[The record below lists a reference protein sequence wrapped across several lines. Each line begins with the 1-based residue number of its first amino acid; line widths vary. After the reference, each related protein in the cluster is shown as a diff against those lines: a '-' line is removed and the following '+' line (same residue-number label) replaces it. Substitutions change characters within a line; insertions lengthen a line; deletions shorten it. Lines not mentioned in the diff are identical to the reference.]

1 MTHGNEAYLGNPNL
15 KPQRQP
21 VAFSKE
27 QVAEYVKCSK
37 DPVYF
42 METYMKI
49 VQLDRGL
56 IAFNMWD
63 FQRELVDLIHNNR
76 FVIAKFPRQ
85 TGKSTTVIGYILW
98 YVLFQSNMSVAV
110 LANKLSTAR
119 ELLSRLQLAYEYLPR
134 WLQQGIKAWNKSNI
148 ELENGSKIIAAATSG
163 PAIRGGSYNLIFLDE
178 FAHVPKE
185 IAEEFFSSVYPTI
198 SSGVTTKVLIV
209 STPKGMN
216 MYYKLW
222 IEAKEGRNSYK
233 PIEVAWNAVPGR
245 DEKWRKQEIANL
257 GGVNGGEELFRIE
270 YECEFIGS
278 TATLISATTLRSLAY
293 KDPIWQNYEGL
304 ELYAKPEADHIYA
317 MCVDTSRGV
326 GLDYNAFTVVDI
338 TEMPYHIV
346 AKYRN
351 NKIAPMLFPNVI
363 YPVAEKYNTAY
374 VLVEINDIGGQVAD
388 LLHHDLEYDNLV
400 MVSVRGRKGQCIDG
414 GFGRGKTQFGVKT
427 TSKVKAV
434 GCSVLKSMIEE
445 EKLIIEQLDIMDELC
460 TFIKKGDS
468 YQAETGAHDDLVMT
482 LVLFAWLSTQTYFK
496 DLTNVDIRAKLYAS
510 KIKDM
515 EENMLPVGF
524 FGVDG
529 AEAEVEVDSDGN
541 VWTKVD
547 SDEMQDKLGGGWSW

>member
-1 MTHGNEAYLGNPNL
+1 MTGQEAYLGNPNL
-15 KPQRQP
+15 KPQRQD

-27 QVAEYVKCSK
+27 QVSEYVKCSD

-56 IAFNMWD
+56 ISFNMWD
-63 FQRELVDLIHNNR
+63 FQKELVDLIHNNR

-98 YVLFQSNMSVAV
+98 YVLFQPNMSVAV

-119 ELLSRLQLAYEYLPR
+119 ELLSRLQLAYEHMPR

-198 SSGVTTKVLIV
+198 SSGKTTKVLIV

-222 IEAKEGRNSYK
+222 VEAREGRNSYK
-233 PIEVAWNAVPGR
+233 PIEVHWNAVPGR
-245 DEKWRKQEIANL
+245 DDAWRKQEIANM
-257 GGVNGGEELFRIE
+257 GGKNGGEEKFRIE

-278 TATLISATTLRSLAY
+278 LATLISASSLRSMAFV
-293 KDPIWQNYEGL
+293 DPIWKNLDGL
-304 ELYAKPEADHIYA
+304 ELYEKPQEGHIYC

-326 GLDYNAFTVVDI
+326 GLDYNAFTIIDI
-338 TEMPYHIV
+338 TEMPYSV
-346 AKYRN
+346 VVSYKN
-351 NKIAPMLFPNVI
+351 NQIAPMLFPNVI
-363 YPVAEKYNTAY
+363 YPVAEKYNKAY
-374 VLVEINDIGGQVAD
+374 ILVEINDIGGQVAD
-388 LLHHDLEYDNLV
+388 LLHQDLEYDNLI
-400 MVSVRGRKGQCIDG
+400 MVSVRGRRGQCIDG
-414 GFGRGKTQFGVKT
+414 GFGRGKTQFGVRT
-427 TSKVKAV
+427 TTKVKHV
-434 GCSVLKSMIEE
+434 GCSTLKSMIEE
-445 EKLIIEQLDIMDELC
+445 DKLIIRQLDIIDEFC
-460 TFIKKGDS
+460 SFVKKGDS
-468 YQAETGAHDDLVMT
+468 YKAESGANDDLVMT
-482 LVLFAWLSTQTYFK
+482 LVIFAWLSTQTYFK
-496 DLTNVDIRAKLYAS
+496 DLTNVDIRQQLYAE
-510 KIKDM
+510 KIKQM
-515 EENMLPVGF
+515 EENMLPAGF
-524 FGVDG
+524 FGIETD
-529 AEAEVEVDSDGN
+529 EAEVEVDSEGN
-541 VWTKVD
+541 VWTKVTEE
-547 SDEMQDKLGGGWSW
+547 EMQDRLGSGWSW

>member
-1 MTHGNEAYLGNPNL
+1 MSGHEAYLGNPNL
-15 KPQRQP
+15 KPQRQN

-27 QVAEYVKCSK
+27 QVDEYVKCSE

-49 VQLDRGL
+49 VHLDRGL
-56 IAFNMWD
+56 VPFDMWD
-63 FQRELVDLIHNNR
+63 FQKDLVNLVHDNR

-98 YVLFQSNMSVAV
+98 YVLFNENMSVAL

-119 ELLSRLQLAYEYLPR
+119 DLLSRLQLAYEHLPR
-134 WLQQGIKAWNKSNI
+134 WLQQGIKTWNKGSI
-148 ELENGSKIIAAATSG
+148 ELENGSTILAAATSG

-198 SSGVTTKVLIV
+198 SSGNTTKVLIV

-222 IEAKEGRNSYK
+222 TEAVEGRNSYK
-233 PIEVAWNAVPGR
+233 PIEVQWDAVPGR
-245 DEKWRKQEIANL
+245 DQAWRKQEIANL
-257 GGVNGGEELFRIE
+257 GGENGGEDLFRIE

-278 TATLISATTLRSLAY
+278 TATLISAAALRGLAFM
-293 KDPIWQNYEGL
+293 DPIWKNFEGL
-304 ELYAKPEADHIYA
+304 EMYEKPQEGHIYV

-326 GLDYNAFTVVDI
+326 GLDFNAFTIVDI
-338 TEMPYHIV
+338 TEMPYKIV
-346 AKYRN
+346 CKYRN
-351 NKIAPMLFPNVI
+351 NKIAPLLFPNVI
-363 YPVAEKYNTAY
+363 YPVAEKYNQAY

-388 LLHHDLEYDNLV
+388 LLHHDLEYDNLI

-414 GFGRGKTQFGVKT
+414 GFGRGTTQFGVRT
-427 TSKVKAV
+427 TPKVKHV

-445 EKLIIEQLDIMDELC
+445 EQLLVQQIDIIEELC
-460 TFIKKGDS
+460 SFVKKGPS
-468 YQAETGAHDDLVMT
+468 YQAEQGAHDDLVMT
-482 LVLFAWLSTQTYFK
+482 LVLFAWLTTQTYFK
-496 DLTNVDIRAKLYAS
+496 DLTNLDIRAKLYAE
-510 KIKDM
+510 KIKQM
-515 EENMLPVGF
+515 EEDMLPAGF

-529 AEAEVEVDSDGN
+529 TDAEVEIDSEGN

-547 SDEMQDKLGGGWSW
+547 DNEMQQRLGSGWSW